1 MLVRHF
7 QDTDESAVVALWSEV
22 LPDRAPHNDP
32 LTAIRKKLAVDRD
45 LFFVAVVD
53 GQVAGTVMGGYDG
66 HRGWIYSV
74 AVAPSQQRRGIGRAL
89 IERLEE
95 ELSARGCLKV
105 NLQVRACNE
114 GVVAF
119 YKKLGYSVEERIS
132 MGKRLY
138 E

>member
-1 MLVRHF
+1 MLVRDF
-7 QDTDESAVVALWSEV
+7 QDADESAVVALWSEV
-22 LPDRAPHNDP
+22 LPDSAPHNDP
-32 LTAIRKKLAVDRD
+32 LMAIRKKLAVDRE

-53 GQVAGTVMGGYDG
+53 GLVAGTAMGGYDG

-74 AVAPSQQRRGIGRAL
+74 AVAPSQRRRGIGRAL
-89 IERLEE
+89 IQRLEDE
-95 ELSARGCLKV
+95 FAVRGCLKV
-105 NLQVRACNE
+105 NLQVRASNE

-119 YKKLGYSVEERIS
+119 YRKLGYSVEERIS